1 MKMNRKIRKASK
13 IKVGKMYRAHLG
25 KTDEIYIIIPTET
38 GNQAIQA
45 KEIIHDI
52 PITKEEISKEK
63 VRTLQLTDYGVI
75 PCIGDNGKFWHHTN
89 WLERITNTKPVKKQ
103 WKTARGKIM
112 ELVAQYEGQRRYNN
126 YASLDTTGILN
137 DAEKQGIEG
146 EKAERL
152 LNDVLKELNKT
163 EYESCPPYLVGT
175 SSFLFLTFFKYSTV
189 RPKWKAKMY
198 YGPPLRG
205 TVGRMPGRLR

>member
-1 MKMNRKIRKASK
+1 MSSKIRKASK

-38 GNQAIQA
+38 GNQGIQA
-45 KEIIHDI
+45 KEIDHDV
-52 PITKEEISKEK
+52 PITEEEIAKAE
-63 VRTLQLTDYGVI
+63 VRILQLTDYGVI

-89 WLERITNTKPVKKQ
+89 WLERITMHTKPVKKQ

-137 DAEKQGIEG
+137 DAEKQGMG
-146 EKAERL
+146 RDKALRL
-152 LNDVLKELNKT
+152 LNDVLKELDKT
-163 EYESCPPYLVGT
+163 EYESCPLYLVGT
-175 SSFLFLTFFKYSTV
+175 RSFLFLTFFKYSTV

-198 YGPPLRG
+198 YSPPLRG
-205 TVGRMPGRLR
+205 GVGRMPGRLR